1 MLREKLKYVAAV
13 LLYGTVG
20 TFLRFVALP
29 SEMVA
34 FFRGLIG
41 AVFILLA
48 LLVRGKR
55 PDGAAIRRNG
65 RWLLLSGVCLGLNW
79 LFLFAAYVE
88 TSVAVASLC
97 NYLAPVLVIAAA
109 PLLLRERLDKR
120 KLPLILLALIG
131 IVLVSGVLGGGGG
144 SLKGVLLGLAAAVCF
159 AAIVLCNRRLRD
171 ISPMDRSLVQ
181 LALSAATLLP
191 FVLVKSWGHWPAP
204 DLGSVLIVLL
214 LGAVHTGFAY
224 CLYFSGMGSLP
235 VQTVALL
242 GYLEPVVSVLC
253 SAFFLAEPLTPLGWL
268 GAALILGAAAA
279 GELLPEKK

>member
-48 LLVRGKR
+48 LLIRGKR

-120 KLPLILLALIG
+120 KLPLIFLALIG

-181 LALSAATLLP
+181 LVLSAATLLP

-279 GELLPEKK
+279 GELLPEK

>member
-41 AVFILLA
+41 AVFILLV

-224 CLYFSGMGSLP
+224 CLYFSGMSSLP

-253 SAFFLAEPLTPLGWL
+253 SAFFLAEPLTLLGWV

>member
-1 MLREKLKYVAAV
+1 MRREKLKYVAAV

-48 LLVRGKR
+48 LLFWGKR

-171 ISPMDRSLVQ
+171 ISPMDRSLGQ

-191 FVLVKSWGHWPAP
+191 FVLAKSWGHWPAP

-279 GELLPEKK
+279 GERLPEKR

>member
-48 LLVRGKR
+48 LLFRGKR

-279 GELLPEKK
+279 GELLPEK

>member
-48 LLVRGKR
+48 LLFWGKR

-191 FVLVKSWGHWPAP
+191 FVLAKSWGHWPAP

-279 GELLPEKK
+279 GELLPEKR

>member
-48 LLVRGKR
+48 LLFRGKR
-55 PDGAAIRRNG
+55 PDRAAIRRNG

-109 PLLLRERLDKR
+109 PLLRERLDKR

>member
-48 LLVRGKR
+48 LLIRGKR

-279 GELLPEKK
+279 GELLPEK

>member
-1 MLREKLKYVAAV
+1 MLWEKLKYVAAV

-48 LLVRGKR
+48 LLFRGKR

-120 KLPLILLALIG
+120 KLPLIFLALIG

-181 LALSAATLLP
+181 LVLSAATLLP

-253 SAFFLAEPLTPLGWL
+253 SAFFLAEPLTLLGWV

>member
-48 LLVRGKR
+48 LLLRGKR

>member
-48 LLVRGKR
+48 LLFRGKR

-171 ISPMDRSLVQ
+171 ISPLDRSLVQ

-204 DLGSVLIVLL
+204 DLGFILIVLL

-224 CLYFSGMGSLP
+224 CLYFSGMSSLP

-253 SAFFLAEPLTPLGWL
+253 SAFFLAEPLTLLGWL